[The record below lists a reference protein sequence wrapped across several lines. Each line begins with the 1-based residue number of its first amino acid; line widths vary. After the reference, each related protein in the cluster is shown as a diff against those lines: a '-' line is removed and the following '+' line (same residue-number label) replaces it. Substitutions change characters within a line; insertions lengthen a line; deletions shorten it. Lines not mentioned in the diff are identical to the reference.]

1 MIAALPEQAP
11 VSSVEGM
18 KLIRAF
24 GLAVGG
30 VLALYLVG
38 RGIAE
43 FFTVNYS
50 DPASYRLDWGGPSLA
65 GVFAVHTGPAVL
77 ILAGTGV
84 WLRRR
89 WQRSHPLSSAA

>member
-1 MIAALPEQAP
+1 MIAALPKRAP
-11 VSSVEGM
+11 VPSVEGM

-24 GLAVGG
+24 GFAVGG
-30 VLALYLVG
+30 VLAVYLVG

-89 WQRSHPLSSAA
+89 WRRSHRLSAAA